1 MNKLL
6 LNTNIYITVYTS
18 NVTDFQTIREFSTFS
33 LVVVE
38 NEA

>member
-1 MNKLL
+1 MKKLL
-6 LNTNIYITVYTS
+6 TVYTS
-18 NVTDFQTIREFSTFS
+18 NVANFQTIREFSTFS